1 MDERQVW
8 IDDIHG
14 TVQHALSELGPGIA
28 SLKTDIEDISDLIH
42 GTEGLRSS
50 DFKGYLIESHV
61 LIEEINEKHLELR
74 AILHKIDET
83 LYANE

>member
-42 GTEGLRSS
+42 GAEGLQSS
-50 DFKGYLIESHV
+50 DFKDYLIESHM

-74 AILHKIDET
+74 AILQKIDET
-83 LYANE
+83 LYSNE

>member
-1 MDERQVW
+1 MSEKQLY

-28 SLKTDIEDISDLIH
+28 SLKTDIEDVSDLIH
-42 GTEGLRSS
+42 GAEGLRSS
-50 DFKGYLIESHV
+50 DFRGYLIESHV

-74 AILHKIDET
+74 AILQKIDET

>member
-1 MDERQVW
+1 MDEKQMW

-14 TVQHALSELGPGIA
+14 TVQHALTELGPGIA

-42 GTEGLRSS
+42 GAEGLQSS
-50 DFKGYLIESHV
+50 DFKDYLIESHV

-83 LYANE
+83 LYMNE

>member
-1 MDERQVW
+1 MSEKQLY

-42 GTEGLRSS
+42 GAEWLNSS
-50 DFKGYLIESHV
+50 DFKGHLIESHV

-74 AILHKIDET
+74 AILQKIDET
-83 LYANE
+83 LYSNE

>member
-1 MDERQVW
+1 MSEKQLY

-42 GTEGLRSS
+42 GAEGLSSS
-50 DFKGYLIESHV
+50 DFKDYLIESNI

-74 AILHKIDET
+74 ATLHKIDET

>member
-50 DFKGYLIESHV
+50 DFKGYLIESHA

-74 AILHKIDET
+74 AILQRIDET

>member
-8 IDDIHG
+8 IDDIHS

-50 DFKGYLIESHV
+50 DFRGYLIESYA

>member
-1 MDERQVW
+1 MSEKQLY

-42 GTEGLRSS
+42 DAEGLQSS
-50 DFKGYLIESHV
+50 DFKDYLIESHV

>member
-1 MDERQVW
+1 MDEKQVY
-8 IDDIHG
+8 IDDLHG

-42 GTEGLRSS
+42 GAEWLNSS
-50 DFKGYLIESHV
+50 DFKDYLIESNI
-61 LIEEINEKHLELR
+61 LIEEIKEKHLELR

>member
-1 MDERQVW
+1 MLDEKAY

-42 GTEGLRSS
+42 GAEGLQSS
-50 DFKGYLIESHV
+50 DFKDYLIESHV

-74 AILHKIDET
+74 AILQKIDET
-83 LYANE
+83 LYVNE